1 MAGKR
6 SCRPWAKNV
15 IVIQRQK
22 SVWNKGKRLRSIG
35 EKKKR
40 VRDSYM
46 REKDR
51 SGRKNSGKDHEL
63 RMKHHPWK
71 HHSL

>member
-6 SCRPWAKNV
+6 SHRPWAKNV
-15 IVIQRQK
+15 IVTQRQQ

-35 EKKKR
+35 EKKR
-40 VRDSYM
+40 VRDSNM

-51 SGRKNSGKDHEL
+51 SGRKNSCKDHEL
-63 RMKHHPWK
+63 RTKHHPWK